1 LFNGLSDLTACR
13 RGRKRG
19 IPGRIAGKRRI
30 AGWVHRTRV
39 IGGAADRTSGRPA
52 GRRSRG
58 RANRRRTR
66 SSRRRGSRRC
76 ACRSA
81 GCGATGLGERDRAR
95 ERECAGQ
102 CKGHDFHGRFPVVE
116 TSPITMHRLW
126 FRHARILGS
135 LLVQIVASLQIVVSL
150 TELRITRRRIWTD
163 RRSAAF
169 GLRAPA
175 ESADR
180 LSWWERR
187 SRESHS
193 AHDER

>member
-1 LFNGLSDLTACR
+1 MFSGLPDLTACR

-30 AGWVHRTRV
+30 AGWVHRTGI
-39 IGGAADRTSGRPA
+39 IGGAADRTSGR
-52 GRRSRG
+52 RSRP
-58 RANRRRTR
+58 RSSAAAYRRRAR
-66 SSRRRGSRRC
+66 GSRRRGSRRC
-76 ACRSA
+76 AARGA
-81 GCGATGLGERDRAR
+81 GPAGARGATGLCKRNCAR

-116 TSPITMHRLW
+116 TSPIRMHRLW
-126 FRHARILGS
+126 FRHARILR
-135 LLVQIVASLQIVVSL
+135 LLPIQIVVSL
-150 TELRITRRRIWTD
+150 IELGITRRRIWTD